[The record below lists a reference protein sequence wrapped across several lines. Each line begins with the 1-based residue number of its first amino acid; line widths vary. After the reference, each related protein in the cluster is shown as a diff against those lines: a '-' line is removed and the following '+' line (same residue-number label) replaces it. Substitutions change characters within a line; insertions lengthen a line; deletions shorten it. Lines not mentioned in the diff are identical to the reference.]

1 MKTHIAIL
9 RQPFYDLILSH
20 KKTIESRWSN
30 HKIAPYKQVEKG
42 DTLLLK
48 RTGQPVTATAK
59 AGKVQFFELTPEIVD
74 SIKERYGKE
83 IGIDYFTNWETYRH
97 KKYLTLIWLEE
108 VEECAPMSVPNSNG
122 AGWIV
127 CK

>member
-1 MKTHIAIL
+1 MKKHIAIL
-9 RQPFYDLILSH
+9 RQPFYDLILSQ

-30 HKIAPYKQVEKG
+30 HKIAPYNQIEKG

-48 RTGQPVTATAK
+48 ITGQPVTATAK
-59 AGKVQFFELTPEIVD
+59 VGKVQFFELTPEIAD

-83 IGIDYFTNWETYRH
+83 IGTDYFTDWDIYRH
-97 KKYLTLIWLEE
+97 KRYLTLIWLEE
-108 VEECAPMSVPNSNG
+108 VKQCAPTPVPNSHG